1 MDEQEEIQE
10 SNEVQ
15 QKKETKF
22 AKLKN
27 NFILNV
33 FFLFLI
39 ILFFSTSA

>member
-22 AKLKN
+22 TKLKN

-33 FFLFLI
+33 FFFI
-39 ILFFSTSA
+39 FNISFF